1 VEKHRLS
8 GESME
13 TTTKQ
18 KIKYTFLGFLA
29 CAAMYFGGC
38 QNTAKTTENLSS
50 KDLLKSAVTSVENSG
65 KTLNETT
72 TTIKTETQEI
82 NKVTPSDL
90 KPTIEPHTSKILE
103 QTVIQDGIVVELNKT
118 VAELKETQ
126 KRNEKLETSFEKEK
140 KARIAAEEKASKE
153 LRNKI
158 LGWSTL
164 CFFGMLIS
172 AGLSVYFKGNKIA
185 AIISGICGIGLLIC
199 VTLLQSI
206 PIIPWIVLGLLGIIG
221 LIYVYMQ
228 YFNKQK
234 INNLNNANVELV
246 KTVEATK
253 PLMREGNRKFFFG
266 DGPVP
271 GVIDSIQKS
280 DTTKEI
286 VANIR
291 KEEDFHKASPVTPS
305 KYIDMNGDGIDDNT
319 GEVIPKDSIIKII
332 ADKEV
337 NAEEYKKIS
346 FGGNN
351 DNKVINLRAK
361 IILH

>member
-1 VEKHRLS
+1 
-8 GESME
+8 ME
-13 TTTKQ
+13 TITKQ

-29 CAAMYFGGC
+29 CAAIYFGGC
-38 QNTAKTTENLSS
+38 QNTSKTTENLSS
-50 KDLLKSAVTSVENSG
+50 KDLLNSAVTSVENSG

-82 NKVTPSDL
+82 NKVTPPDL
-90 KPTIEPHTSKILE
+90 KPAIEPHTSKILE
-103 QTVIQDGIVVELNKT
+103 QTVIQDGIVVELDKT

-126 KRNEKLETSFEKEK
+126 KRNEKLESSFEKEK

-172 AGLSVYFKGNKIA
+172 AGLSIYFKGNKIA
-185 AIISGICGIGLLIC
+185 TIISGICGIGLLVC
-199 VTLLQSI
+199 VTLLQSM
-206 PIIPWIVLGLLGIIG
+206 PIIPWIVLGLLGVIG
-221 LIYVYMQ
+221 LVFVYIQ
-228 YFNKQK
+228 FFAKKK
-234 INNLNNANVELV
+234 IDNLDNANVELV

-280 DTTKEI
+280 DKTKEI

-291 KEEDFHKASPVTPS
+291 AEEDFRKAPS
-305 KYIDMNGDGIDDNT
+305 VPPSQYIDMNGDGIDDNT

-332 ADKEV
+332 SDKEV
-337 NAEEYKKIS
+337 NTEEYKKIT

-351 DNKVINLRAK
+351 ESKVINLRAK